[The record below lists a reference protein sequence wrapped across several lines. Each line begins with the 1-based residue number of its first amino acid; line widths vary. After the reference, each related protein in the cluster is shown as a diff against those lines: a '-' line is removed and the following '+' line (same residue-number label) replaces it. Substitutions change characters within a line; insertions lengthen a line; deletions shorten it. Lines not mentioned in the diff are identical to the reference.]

1 MYIDQYEGNVND
13 KDSHSRSNWRVV
25 KAKVELDKMGCSQTL
40 LRWSQNALNLL
51 KRFLSR
57 FLSSFA
63 GSSWASRGHLRSSA
77 APLLRGGRTR
87 GALGHTRAHQGALI
101 SSLWRSSVHLAA
113 VEVSLKFI
121 CYQTCNT
128 FLDCKLYRNWA
139 ILHFMHSFP
148 PVVHS
153 TLKCVV
159 YIWAHMPPK

>member
-1 MYIDQYEGNVND
+1 MKAMLTTKIIILSARPKLSWGGGLL
-13 KDSHSRSNWRVV
+13 SNSPQVS
-25 KAKVELDKMGCSQTL
+25 G
-40 LRWSQNALNLL
+40 SQNALNLL
-51 KRFLSR
+51 ERFLSR
-57 FLSSFA
+57 FSSSFA
-63 GSSWASRGHLRSSA
+63 GSSWIPRGHLQSSA

-87 GALGHTRAHQGALI
+87 AHWRCTRGALI

-113 VEVSLKFI
+113 FEVSLKFI